1 MRITTLSV
9 FVASLTACAK
19 HSGVAIA
26 PDPSAAAIS
35 RVATGLRPD
44 FVVKGA
50 SVTTFALADRMA
62 HYKVPGV
69 SIAVVN
75 DGRIVWSQGFGVREA
90 GTTSAVSPTTLF
102 QAASISK
109 PVAATAML
117 GLVEQ
122 NRLALDTPVNQ
133 YLKSWRV
140 PDNSFTAT
148 EKVTLRRLVLHSAGF
163 GVHGFPGYASDDT
176 VPTVPQILD
185 GTKPANTSAVRVE
198 SVPGSAFSYSGG
210 GITIEQLAM
219 TDVTGES
226 FPALMRRLVFDPI
239 GMTESAYEQPL
250 SNAKA
255 SRAAA
260 DHRPDGTRV
269 TGRWHTYPELAAAGL
284 WTTPTD
290 LLKWA
295 MAITNAR
302 AGMPHSILSKQSAT
316 EMLTVQKEPAGLG
329 PMLHG
334 AGRAFY
340 FEHGGSNEGYICQV
354 IYFPELG
361 RGAAIMTNSD
371 AGAGVQKEILYAIA
385 KEYGWPDYGPRE
397 IQPIALDSATV
408 NQLVGE
414 YPVPVSLTGG
424 KEASQFI
431 RREGGALSVEVAGF
445 VPKTVIVALA
455 DGVLL
460 APETGFE
467 FRMVRDASGRVIA
480 LDIGSARLTKKP

>member
-1 MRITTLSV
+1 MRITALSV
-9 FVASLTACAK
+9 LIASLTACAK
-19 HSGVAIA
+19 PAVVPLA
-26 PDPSAAAIS
+26 PDSSAAAIA
-35 RVATGLRPD
+35 RVTTRLRPAI
-44 FVVKGA
+44 VVKGG

-62 HYKVPGV
+62 HYRVTGV

-75 DGRIVWSQGFGVREA
+75 DGEIVWSQGYGVKEA
-90 GTTSAVSPTTLF
+90 RTTGAVSPTTLF

-117 GLVEQ
+117 RLVEQ

-133 YLKSWRV
+133 YLRSWKV
-140 PDNSFTAT
+140 PDNAFTAT
-148 EKVTLRRLVLHSAGF
+148 EKVTLRRLVSHSAGF
-163 GVHGFPGYASDDT
+163 GVHGFPGYARGET

-185 GTKPANTSAVRVE
+185 GTRPANTAAVRVE
-198 SVPGSAFSYSGG
+198 SVPGSTFSYCGG
-210 GITIEQLAM
+210 GIEKLAM

-226 FPALMRRLVFDPI
+226 FPALMRRLVLDPI

-250 SNAKA
+250 SDAKA

-260 DHRPDGTRV
+260 GHRADGTSIQ
-269 TGRWHTYPELAAAGL
+269 GRWHTYPEMAAAGL

-302 AGMPHSILSKQSAT
+302 AGIPNSILSKQSAT
-316 EMLTVQKEPAGLG
+316 EMLTVQKEPSGLG

-334 AGRAFY
+334 AGRDFS

-371 AGAGVQKEILYAIA
+371 AGSGLQKEILYALA
-385 KEYGWPDYGPRE
+385 KEYDWPDYGPRE
-397 IQPIALDSATV
+397 IQPIALDSATL

-414 YPVPVSLTGG
+414 CPVPAALTGG
-424 KEASQFI
+424 KSVSQFI
-431 RREGGALSVEVAGF
+431 RYEAGALSVEVAGF
-445 VPKTVIVALA
+445 VPKTALVALA

-467 FRMVRDASGRVIA
+467 VRMIRDTGGQITA
-480 LDIGSARLTKKP
+480 LDIGSARLTKKK